1 MDNIELSQEQVDYL
15 ASNILISDILS
26 YIENNRSAYEE
37 FLEEEN
43 GKEVN
48 DCDDRG
54 TKKTKTMDKLELSN
68 N

>member
-1 MDNIELSQEQVDYL
+1 MDNIELSQDQIDYL

-26 YIENNRSAYEE
+26 YIENNRSAYEK

-43 GKEVN
+43 GKEVK

-54 TKKTKTMDKLELSN
+54 TERKTTMDKLELSN